1 MKNRLST
8 SSSLYLRQ
16 HADNPVHWQPWDQ
29 QALEEASEENKLLIV
44 SIGYAACHWCHVMEH
59 ESFSDPEVAALMN
72 RHFVCIK
79 VDREERPDLDHQYM
93 AAVQLI
99 NGQGGWPLNC
109 ITLPDG
115 KPVFGGTYFR
125 RNDWMALL
133 DRLVTL
139 WRVAPGELQ
148 KHADDLTRSVRD
160 YEHIS
165 GSGVTPGTTFNIKE
179 IAEQLIN
186 QTDPRQGGTYGAPK
200 FPMPPLQECLLNLTE
215 AGVNAES
222 ANLAVNALRK
232 MAQGGIHDHLG
243 GGFARYTVDGAWR
256 IPHFEKMLYD
266 NAQLGGLFARAFA
279 LSGDVMF
286 RDTSYRILQFLNSSL
301 RGKEGFYMGSIDAD
315 SEGEE
320 GKFYTWTASEMNEIL
335 GTDAPLFMARYN
347 CKLDGNFEHGRN
359 ILYTLQSE
367 NEFIE
372 NYSSKEPDIAQRLQ
386 LSEKRM
392 LESREQRIAPQTDTK
407 CVTAWNAM
415 LVSSLVTMSEA
426 FGDVALLELA
436 RDLMARVL
444 DHSRR
449 NGGRLMHLLGSGDT
463 AIPAFLDDYAASI
476 QALTDLYSVTFI
488 ENYLAEASQLI
499 TFTIEHF
506 SDEENTMFHFGDD
519 ILEYP
524 VARKM
529 ELHDHVIPSSN
540 AMMAAALR
548 RIAFYTENLH
558 LLERSQA
565 MTARMHH
572 RCLKHPSSHGTWIS
586 VLLEE
591 AVPVWEITI
600 TGTGGTEA
608 ARELRRRFGKN
619 LLIRLTHESK
629 SASGERLML
638 VPCRQK
644 SCMTPFS
651 TVEGLSQF
659 LLSEGKG

>member
-1 MKNRLST
+1 ML
-8 SSSLYLRQ
+8 
-16 HADNPVHWQPWDQ
+16 HWQPWDRQ
-29 QALEEASEENKLLIV
+29 SLDQASAENKLIIV

-72 RHFVCIK
+72 RYFVCIK
-79 VDREERPDLDHQYM
+79 VDREERPDLDQQYM

-125 RNDWMALL
+125 RNDWMVLL
-133 DRLVTL
+133 DRLATL
-139 WRVAPGELQ
+139 WKATPGEIQ
-148 KHADDLTRSVRD
+148 KHADDLTSSVRG
-160 YEHIS
+160 YEQIS
-165 GSGVTPGTTFNIKE
+165 GAGMPPDNSIDLPG
-179 IAEQLIN
+179 IAEQLIR
-186 QTDPRQGGTYGAPK
+186 QIDPRQGSTYGAPK

-215 AGVNAES
+215 AGVSTES
-222 ANLAVNALRK
+222 GNLAVNALRK

-266 NAQLGGLFARAFA
+266 NAQLAGLFARAFTVSGEA
-279 LSGDVMF
+279 LF
-286 RDTSYRILQFLNSSL
+286 RDTAYRILYFLNSNL
-301 RGKEGFYMGSIDAD
+301 RNSEGFYLGSIDAD

-320 GKFYTWTASEMNEIL
+320 GKFYTWTASEINEIL

-372 NYSSKEPDIAQRLQ
+372 NYSSKEPDIVQRLQ
-386 LSEKRM
+386 VSEKRM
-392 LESREQRIAPQTDTK
+392 LEARAQRIPPQTDTK

-415 LVSSLVTMSEA
+415 LVSSMVSMSDA
-426 FGDVALLELA
+426 FGDPDALDMA
-436 RDLMARVL
+436 CDLMAGVL

-449 NGGRLMHLLGSGDT
+449 NAGRLMHLLGSGDA

-476 QALTDLYSVTFI
+476 LALTDLYSVTFRESYI
-488 ENYLAEASQLI
+488 AEASQLT
-499 TFTIEHF
+499 TFVIAHF
-506 SDEENTMFHFGDD
+506 SDEEHIMFHFGDD
-519 ILEYP
+519 TLEYP

-529 ELHDHVIPSSN
+529 ELHDHVVPSSN

-548 RIAFYTENLH
+548 RMAFYTESH
-558 LLERSQA
+558 PLLDRSQA
-565 MTARMHH
+565 MTVRMHH
-572 RCLKHPSSHGTWIS
+572 RCLKHPSSHGAWIS
-586 VLLEE
+586 ELVREVIP
-591 AVPVWEITI
+591 AWEITI
-600 TGTGGTEA
+600 RGKGGFEA
-608 ARELRRRFGKN
+608 AMELRRRFGKK
-619 LLIRLTHESK
+619 LLIRLTPESK

-644 SCMTPFS
+644 SCKAPFS
-651 TVEGLSQF
+651 SVDDLSDF
-659 LLSEGKG
+659 LAGEEIA